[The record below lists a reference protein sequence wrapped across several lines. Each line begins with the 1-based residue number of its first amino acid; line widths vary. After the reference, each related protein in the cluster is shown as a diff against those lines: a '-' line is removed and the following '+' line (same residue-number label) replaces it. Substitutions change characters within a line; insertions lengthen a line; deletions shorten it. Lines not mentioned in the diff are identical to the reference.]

1 MTSPLPHLPTNP
13 TLQISLS
20 TLLSVLGLLGAA
32 WLIWTLR
39 DLLILLLAALLI
51 SALLRPLAD
60 RLALRKV
67 PRALTVAFIYTLLMG
82 GLGLIV
88 GLLVPALLDQ
98 SGAFL
103 GQLTDLYGSVNL
115 PPAFHPFIRSEQ
127 FVGAV
132 QQLVEEIGRS
142 FSSLVSTLRQL
153 IGAVSSVVIVLVLS
167 FYLVVEEDALR
178 RALSLVIPAAWHTRA
193 VTVLTQVQEKLAD
206 WLRGQ
211 MILGAVVGGAVFI
224 GLSLLGVPYA
234 LLIALLA
241 ALFEF
246 IPYIGPWL
254 AAIPAVLIALA
265 HSPAQAFLV
274 ILMFVLLQQLENH
287 LLVPKITQRTTGLNP
302 LVSLIGLLV
311 GWQLGGV
318 IGGLLAVPI
327 VLAVST
333 ALTQWQSFRS

>member
-1 MTSPLPHLPTNP
+1 MTSPLPHLPTNS

-51 SALLRPLAD
+51 SALLRPVAD
-60 RLALRKV
+60 RLALRRV
-67 PRALTVAFIYTLLMG
+67 PRALTVACIYAVLIGCLV
-82 GLGLIV
+82 LIV
-88 GLLVPALLDQ
+88 SLLVPALLDQ
-98 SGAFL
+98 SGAL
-103 GQLTDLYGSVNL
+103 VVQLTDLYSSVNL
-115 PPAFHPFIRSEQ
+115 PPAFSPFISSEQ
-127 FVGAV
+127 LTGALQNLV
-132 QQLVEEIGRS
+132 QEIGKS

-178 RALSLVIPAAWHTRA
+178 RTMGFVIPAAWHARA
-193 VTVLTQVQEKLAD
+193 VTVLTHVQEKLAD

-211 MILGAVVGGAVFI
+211 MILGAIVGGVVFV

-265 HSPAQAFLV
+265 DSPAQAFLV
-274 ILMFVLLQQLENH
+274 ILMFVSLQQLENH
-287 LLVPKITQRTTGLNP
+287 LLVPKITERTTGLNP

-327 VLAVST
+327 ILAVST
-333 ALTQWQSFRS
+333 ALTQWRSFRS